1 MEKVYISKGKYF
13 ENTFDSDLCLPLSQA
28 GQGTPISHNQ
38 LGSVFWNRKL
48 C

>member
-1 MEKVYISKGKYF
+1 MEKVCISKGKYF
-13 ENTFDSDLCLPLSQA
+13 EKHFDSDPYLPLSQA